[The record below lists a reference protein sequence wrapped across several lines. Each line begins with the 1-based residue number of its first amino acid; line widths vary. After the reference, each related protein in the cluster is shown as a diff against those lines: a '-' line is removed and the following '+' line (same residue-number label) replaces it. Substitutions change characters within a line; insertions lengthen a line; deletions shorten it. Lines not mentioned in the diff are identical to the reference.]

1 MVIGRTAAAA
11 LITPV
16 NDVAAPTTCIAVAS
30 TNRHNQRTVTSIVTP
45 PVFPFDFLLQTH
57 MEQVFILHQPVGN
70 TPILQRHLI
79 SQVPAERRISDE
91 LLCSFWSAGEL
102 QNGAALNNIVRLER
116 RRLNSQSQ
124 HLTKQRPHRL
134 HARARNLQRSPHNAM
149 LRGRVGY
156 FQPRHE
162 EGSLRW

>member
-1 MVIGRTAAAA
+1 
-11 LITPV
+11 
-16 NDVAAPTTCIAVAS
+16 
-30 TNRHNQRTVTSIVTP
+30 
-45 PVFPFDFLLQTH
+45 
-57 MEQVFILHQPVGN
+57 MEQVFIFHQLIGD
-70 TPILQRHLI
+70 TPIIQWHLI
-79 SQVPAERRISDE
+79 GQVPAEHCISNE
-91 LLCSFWSAGEL
+91 FLCSFWGAGEL

-134 HARARNLQRSPHNAM
+134 HARAGNLQRSPHNAM

-162 EGSLRW
+162 GGSLRW

>member
-1 MVIGRTAAAA
+1 
-11 LITPV
+11 
-16 NDVAAPTTCIAVAS
+16 
-30 TNRHNQRTVTSIVTP
+30 
-45 PVFPFDFLLQTH
+45 
-57 MEQVFILHQPVGN
+57 MEQVFILHQTIGD
-70 TPILQRHLI
+70 TPIIQRHLTGK
-79 SQVPAERRISDE
+79 VPAERRLSDKP
-91 LLCSFWSAGEL
+91 LCSFWSTGEL

-116 RRLNSQSQ
+116 RRLNSQSK

-162 EGSLRW
+162 GGLLAVVAV

>member
-30 TNRHNQRTVTSIVTP
+30 TNRHNQRTVTGIVTP

-57 MEQVFILHQPVGN
+57 MEQVFILHQTIGD
-70 TPILQRHLI
+70 TPIIQRNLTGK
-79 SQVPAERRISDE
+79 VPAERRISDE
-91 LLCSFWSAGEL
+91 LLSSIRSTGEL
-102 QNGAALNNIVRLER
+102 QNRAALHDIISLESG
-116 RRLNSQSQ
+116 RLNRQCQ

-134 HARARNLQRSPHNAM
+134 HARARN
-149 LRGRVGY
+149 
-156 FQPRHE
+156 F
-162 EGSLRW
+162 